1 MDGKAPGPSAG
12 GRHSV
17 VLEVRE
23 SGERI
28 DRYVADRVEALSRT
42 AVQRLIDEGSLTV
55 NALVPT
61 ASHRLRMGD
70 RIEVNVPEPQPAGL
84 APEVMPLD
92 IIYEDSDLIVIN
104 KAAGMVVH
112 PGAGHGSGTLVNALL
127 AHCSD
132 LAGIGG
138 DLRPGI
144 VHRLDR
150 DTSGLIVVAKH
161 DRALH
166 GLQRQFKR
174 RTVAKIYVALVV
186 GSLAQTEGIIEAPIA
201 RDPRNRQR
209 MAVVASGKPASTRW
223 SVVRRYRDRAGGW
236 FTLIDISLLTGRTHQ
251 IRVHMAWLGYP
262 LAGDALY
269 GKASDLVPRQFLH
282 ARELAFEHP
291 ISGQPIRFAAPLP
304 RDLEAVLEVLEAE
317 G

>member
-1 MDGKAPGPSAG
+1 MDGKAPSPAAG
-12 GRHSV
+12 GRHLV
-17 VLEVRE
+17 VLEVLE
-23 SGERI
+23 SGERV

-42 AVQRLIDEGSLTV
+42 TVQRLIDEGSLTV
-55 NALVPT
+55 NDLVPT
-61 ASHRLRMGD
+61 AAQRLRAGD
-70 RIEVNVPEPQPAGL
+70 RVQVSIPGPRPIGL
-84 APEVMPLD
+84 APEAIPLD
-92 IIYEDSDLIVIN
+92 IVYEDSDLIVIN

-112 PGAGHGSGTLVNALL
+112 PGAGHGSSTLVNALL

-161 DRALH
+161 DRALQS
-166 GLQRQFKR
+166 LQRQFKR
-174 RTVAKIYVALVV
+174 RTVAKIYVALVM

-223 SVVRRYRDRAGGW
+223 SVVRRYHDHAGGW
-236 FTLIDISLLTGRTHQ
+236 FTLIDVSLLTGRTHQ
-251 IRVHMAWLGYP
+251 IRVHMAWLGHP
-262 LAGDALY
+262 LAGDVMY
-269 GKASDLVPRQFLH
+269 GKAGDLTPRQFLH

-291 ISGQPIRFAAPLP
+291 ISGQPMRFTAPLP
-304 RDLEAVLEVLEAE
+304 RDLEAVLEALEAE